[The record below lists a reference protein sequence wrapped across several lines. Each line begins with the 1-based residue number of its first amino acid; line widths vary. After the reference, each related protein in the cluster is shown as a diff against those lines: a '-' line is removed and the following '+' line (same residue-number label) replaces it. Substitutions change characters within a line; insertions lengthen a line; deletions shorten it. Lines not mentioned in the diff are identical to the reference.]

1 MKISNKDFRLF
12 GKKKKKK
19 TLPSLESLK
28 LISFIT
34 GTALAVNRALKER
47 VRQPQISL
55 KKSKQEESEET
66 ALVVAGFIGGALAGA
81 ITALLLT
88 PESGGDLRKRITS
101 YFENG
106 NGQQSLENATQGV
119 KKKASEVEKKFNG
132 NT

>member
-47 VRQPQISL
+47 VRQPQITL
-55 KKSKQEESEET
+55 KKSKQEESEEI

-88 PESGGDLRKRITS
+88 PESGGELRKRITS

-106 NGQQSLENATQGV
+106 NGQHSLENATQGV